1 MEIRKL
7 DINDT
12 SEQAM
17 LTRRLIEA
25 SEAYYGGKAIFMS
38 DIEFD
43 GYLAELRQLE
53 QNSGFVYQG
62 SPTTFVGAQVVNGL
76 KTVRHEYPALSLDK
90 TKYAERENLI
100 SWLKA
105 CDDSAM
111 MSWKCD
117 GGTIVATYDEGRLK
131 QVVTRGNDGVEGSDI
146 THNAR
151 YFKGLPLEIPCKEHL
166 VVRCEAMMTYSEF
179 ERINEELGGTY
190 ENPRNLATATIQML
204 DSNESRKREII
215 IKAHELVTPGT
226 DTYIGDDTR
235 SSLYLDYNLRF
246 MLDRYDWLETLGF
259 DVVERELVSS
269 EDVLNKIEE
278 WKSRIQNLE
287 YPTDGLVFFYNDL
300 EKGMKLGV
308 TSHHPRWGMALK
320 WTDETKSTVIRD
332 IEWSVGKTGVITPV
346 AIFDPV
352 RLGLGSTVTRAS
364 LHNLSIMKRLANEN
378 DVNYKSIKLIGSKA
392 EVYLANMIIP
402 QIASTESTNVTT
414 AVQTPCRCPSCNEQ
428 TTIVWNP
435 DNNVNILYCTNH
447 EGCPAQQ
454 VGKFLSTFGKDGL
467 YIKGLGESQI
477 EDLIAKKLISPSEGA
492 LSVYKLEDR
501 LNNNGYMHKS
511 YEELLECDGWG
522 QKKWD
527 NLINAINAS
536 RATTLQK
543 FLYSLNI
550 PLLGNDLS
558 KKLTKYWNN
567 NVNEFVEFVSRVNDG
582 SGGYDDY
589 GKERAFNMLISID
602 GVGDEKARNIVKWA
616 EEVTAYREKWEDF
629 INLINELEFEKPAN
643 AGNDNSLA
651 GLTFV
656 ITGNVYI
663 YKNRDEFKASV
674 EARGGKVSG
683 SISSKTTALVNNDIT
698 STSSKNKAAISHGI
712 EIISEEEFINRYGK

>member
-7 DINDT
+7 DANDT
-12 SEQAM
+12 SEQAI

-43 GYLAELRQLE
+43 GYLAQLRQLE
-53 QNSGFVYQG
+53 QDNGFVYQG

-76 KTVRHEYPALSLDK
+76 KTVRHEKPALSLDK

-100 SWLKA
+100 GWLKA

-117 GGTIVATYDEGRLK
+117 GGTIVATYDDGRLK
-131 QVVTRGNDGVEGSDI
+131 QVVTRGNNGVEGSDI

-151 YFKGLPLEIPCKEHL
+151 YFKGLPLEIPCKEHV
-166 VVRCEAMMTYSEF
+166 VVRCESMMTYSEF

-226 DTYIGDDTR
+226 DVYIGDDTR
-235 SSLYLDYNLRF
+235 SSLDHDYNLRF
-246 MLDRYDWLETLGF
+246 MSDRYDWLEALGF

-269 EDVLNKIEE
+269 KNVLDKIEE
-278 WKSRIQNLE
+278 WKSRIKDLE

-300 EKGMKLGV
+300 EKGMNLGV
-308 TSHHPRWGMALK
+308 TTHHPRWGMALK
-320 WTDETKSTVIRD
+320 WTDETKTTTIRD

-364 LHNLSIMKRLANEN
+364 LHNLSIMKRLANED
-378 DVNYKSIKLIGSKA
+378 DVNYKYIKLIGSKA

-402 QIASTESTNVTT
+402 QIASIEETESTTP
-414 AVQTPCRCPSCNEQ
+414 VQTPCHCPSCSHK
-428 TTIVWNP
+428 TTVVWNP
-435 DNNVNILYCTNH
+435 DNNVNVLYCTNKDS
-447 EGCPAQQ
+447 CPAQL
-454 VGKFLSTFGKDGL
+454 VGMLMNTFSKDGL
-467 YIKGLGESQI
+467 FIKGLGESQI
-477 EDLIAKKLISPSEGA
+477 IDLLNVGLIDA
-492 LSVYKLEDR
+492 DTLSVYKMEDR
-501 LNNNGYMHKS
+501 VNNNGYSHK
-511 YEELLECDGWG
+511 YYTRLLERDGWG

-527 NLINAINAS
+527 NLIDAINAS
-536 RATTLQK
+536 RNTTLQK

-558 KKLTKYWNN
+558 KKLAKYWNN
-567 NVNEFVEFVSRVNDG
+567 DVNEFVEFVSRVDEG
-582 SGGYDDY
+582 AGGYDDY
-589 GKERAFNMLISID
+589 GKERAFNMLVSID
-602 GVGDEKARNIVKWA
+602 GVGDEKARNIVEWA

-629 INLINELEFEKPAN
+629 INLVNELEFEKPVTTA
-643 AGNDNSLA
+643 NDNSLA

-656 ITGNVYI
+656 ITGNVHI

-683 SISSKTTALVNNDIT
+683 SISSKTTALINNDIT
-698 STSSKNKAAISHGI
+698 STSSKNKAAISQGV
-712 EIISEEEFINRYGK
+712 EIISEEEFIRRYGK

>member
-7 DINDT
+7 DISDT

-43 GYLAELRQLE
+43 GYLAQLRQLE

-90 TKYAERENLI
+90 TKYAEREKLI

-226 DTYIGDDTR
+226 NTYIGDDTR
-235 SSLYLDYNLRF
+235 SSLDLDYNLRF

-269 EDVLNKIEE
+269 EDVLDKVEE
-278 WKSRIQNLE
+278 WKSRIQSLE

-364 LHNLSIMKRLANEN
+364 LHNLSIMKRLASEN

-454 VGKFLSTFGKDGL
+454 VGKLVNTFSKDGL
-467 YIKGLGESQI
+467 DIKGLSEKKI
-477 EDLIAKKLISPSEGA
+477 EFLVNEGYVETALDFYRLKHQGCGCGVLKKNMTGPA
-492 LSVYKLEDR
+492 LEDQP
-501 LNNNGYMHKS
+501 GWEMKS
-511 YEELLECDGWG
+511 V
-522 QKKWD
+522 D
-527 NLINAINAS
+527 NLLNAIDES
-536 RATTLQK
+536 RKTTLQK

-567 NVNEFVEFVSRVNDG
+567 DVNEFVEFVSRVNEG

-629 INLINELEFEKPAN
+629 INLVNELEFKKPAN

-683 SISSKTTALVNNDIT
+683 SISSKTTALVNNDVT
-698 STSSKNKAAISHGI
+698 STSSKNKAAISQGI